1 MESYDPFTDTW
12 TPIRPALK
20 YVSNF
25 SVAGCGGRLYL
36 VGSSACKYNAL
47 ALQCYNPVTGMEG
60 DGGVA
65 GAGGGPRGPGVGHR
79 WPQGPS
85 ARPRLSGW
93 MGGGTPGIGVA
104 NVVRERAA
112 TGLLQRAMAPPQ
124 RWMGWWRKAG
134 AHRGHQHRA
143 IAPHSLEV
151 WGLEAQCQVEGWGDQ
166 EALPQVL
173 NLSGCWIGLEPAL
186 WEGAVG
192 LDPRGLVGT
201 SSGSRVGVGVW
212 API

>member
-1 MESYDPFTDTW
+1 M
-12 TPIRPALK
+12 TPSQTP
-20 YVSNF
+20 
-25 SVAGCGGRLYL
+25 GRLSAQPSSMSATSPWPAAGA
-36 VGSSACKYNAL
+36 GSTWWAPVPASTTPWLCSATTRS
-47 ALQCYNPVTGMEG
+47 QVWRGTGGM
-60 DGGVA
+60 A